1 MSADKLSVSPEI
13 FGRLPGLQIVVAFA
27 AGIDNQR
34 PRPSVDQAWEA
45 AWAAAGA
52 QADSLPNPQSHPHVK
67 AWGDRLKSAGVSRK
81 EFPPSVE
88 AVLRRAMKRGP
99 RFAINPLVDF
109 YNAVALSHA
118 VPAGAFDVGALDEAV
133 VLRTTA
139 PGDTFRALDASEPVA
154 VPAGEIAYAAGS
166 TVLTRQ
172 LMWRQSQ
179 AGLVTPATTS
189 VLFMSELLPEHPAE
203 LPDQVAEGFYDGF
216 RRHFGA
222 EPRMGRVSASQ
233 PAFLLA

>member
-1 MSADKLSVSPEI
+1 MSAAQLSVSPEI
-13 FGRLPGLQIVVAFA
+13 FDRLPGLQIVVAFA
-27 AGIDNQR
+27 AGIDNRR
-34 PRPSVDQAWEA
+34 PRPSVDQQWEA
-45 AWAAAGA
+45 AWTAAGGLA
-52 QADSLPNPQSHPHVK
+52 ESLPNPQSHPHVK
-67 AWGDRLKSAGVSRK
+67 AWGERLKAAGVSRK

-109 YNAVALSHA
+109 YNAVALQHT
-118 VPAGAFDVGALDEAV
+118 VPAGAFDVGALHEDV
-133 VLRTTA
+133 VLRTTV

-179 AGLVTPATTS
+179 AGLVAPATTS

-203 LPDQVAEGFYDGF
+203 LPDQVAEGFYEGF

-222 EPRMGRVSASQ
+222 EPLLGRVSASQ
-233 PAFLLA
+233 PAFPFA